1 MINTQQA
8 LMAIPD
14 IQNVYTDGFL
24 LDEKGIVSF
33 ISLIGKDTAIQEF
46 RARWSVPVSQGGLT
60 DFQVETPTGTARLN
74 LGNPERL
81 EFYSGRLSTDIFGD
95 LVQVFVFKKLV
106 QSPDLVNREAMQLL
120 KGDNVNDTESLWTLV
135 KNLSPLPLLDDWKML
150 ILDLFREKGWIKK
163 LTGSGI
169 SAHSINIPEEDLAQ
183 LLMANIQSGALLA
196 LPDINGEFVELS
208 KVIQQPS
215 EALVNLRDELDD
227 TVVKL
232 ESKIEKE
239 QSLISKFF
247 GEPVSVYTRQQAIDD
262 GFLVDVSD
270 TSEAI
275 ECGFRVPVCLTSTV
289 WESFVAWPEDVGG
302 QDEKGR
308 LWDVL
313 FMAQDAIRRSKKGG
327 EQIMYKLSC
336 VPKNDPSLTA
346 KEVELKLVSGPG
358 DNGEHVITIMKPNE
372 S

>member
-1 MINTQQA
+1 MNTQST
-8 LMAIPD
+8 LMAIPE

-24 LDEKGIVSF
+24 LDENGMVSF
-33 ISLIGKDTAIQEF
+33 LSLIGKDTAIQEF
-46 RARWSVPVSQGGLT
+46 RARWSIPVTQGGMT
-60 DFQVETPTGTARLN
+60 DFQVETPTGTARLS

-81 EFYSGRLSTDIFGD
+81 EFYSGRLSTDIFGE

-106 QSPDLVNREAMQLL
+106 QNPDLVNREAMQLL

-135 KNLSPLPLLDDWKML
+135 KNLSPLPLLDNWQTL
-150 ILDLFREKGWIKK
+150 ILDLFKEKGWIKK

-169 SAHSINIPEEDLAQ
+169 SAHSINIPEDDLAQ

-196 LPDINGEFVELS
+196 LPTSKGEFIDSS
-208 KVIQQPS
+208 KVVQQPS
-215 EALVNLRDELDD
+215 EALTNLRDELEG
-227 TVVKL
+227 TVVEL
-232 ESKIEKE
+232 ESKAKKE
-239 QSLISKFF
+239 QSLVSELF
-247 GEPVSVYTRQQAIDD
+247 GEPISIYTRQQAIDD
-262 GFLVDVSD
+262 GFLVDVSH
-270 TSEAI
+270 TSEAK
-275 ECGFRVPVCLTSTV
+275 ESGFLVPVCLTSAV
-289 WESFVAWPEDVGG
+289 WESYVEWPEDVSG

-313 FMAQDAIRRSKKGG
+313 FMAHFAIKQSQNSG
-327 EQIMYKLSC
+327 EQLLYKLFC
-336 VPKNDPSLTA
+336 VPKNDPSLTP